1 MLAEA
6 KDNSELMIDLAYAAV
21 FFNDPGMADEVAHLE
36 QHMNCLLYTS
46 RCV

>member
-21 FFNDPGMADEVAHLE
+21 FFNDPGMADEVAHLYAGMDLS
-36 QHMNCLLYTS
+36 QHF
-46 RCV
+46 

>member
-21 FFNDPGMADEVAHLE
+21 FFNDPMADEVAHLRS
-36 QHMNCLLYTS
+36 T
-46 RCV
+46 